1 MATTAKGIL
10 SFGEIKQLDNQWWT
24 SPPSDDPA
32 LVWNTWD
39 RDTYYLWGANV
50 GNYTGIPLGDS
61 LNGDKMA
68 GPNGPSRGRAHPHY
82 VGVITM
88 SASDLPKNDAVFQSL
103 ATLMASGKDI
113 QVPSYHGRLSLG
125 TGIGATVPNW
135 PDIQKYLLE
144 QIIVLASG
152 ASSVTI
158 PPGTFWPDVRNKPE
172 TAHKISSVADLQNIV
187 DFLSGNVHAAP
198 AAALAQSDQL
208 HPVPHKV
215 HVNGKDYNLV
225 AFYYPN
231 GHVQKT
237 APCDD
242 HYHAGCFGN
251 FYPCTVKLDQPNT
264 KTQEKIV
271 PTPQFESSEAA
282 FHALKWWDDDTIRKQ
297 FEACKT
303 GNEALALSQQLSS
316 PDMTYAGLG
325 RLGAMETVLRQK
337 YSKDNTA
344 FRAAL
349 LSTGDAYLIEHATGS
364 KDTYWSDGG
373 RTDGGV
379 GKDVTGTNQLGR
391 TLMKIRGEIP
401 AEGANPAGKP
411 APDSPDTDAIV
422 PDFKAAVEFWTT
434 TKGAGA

>member
-1 MATTAKGIL
+1 MANTSNGTL
-10 SFGEIKQLDNQWWT
+10 SFGEIKQLDAQWWT
-24 SPPSDDPA
+24 SPPPNDPA
-32 LVWNTWD
+32 AVWNTWD

-50 GNYTGIPLGDS
+50 LNYAGIALGDS

-103 ATLMASGKDI
+103 ATLMASGKHV
-113 QVPSYHGRLSLG
+113 QVPSYGGRLSLG
-125 TGIGATVPNW
+125 TGIGASVPNW
-135 PDIQKYLLE
+135 ADIQKYLLE
-144 QIIVLASG
+144 QIIVLTST
-152 ASSVTI
+152 ASSVSI
-158 PPGTFWPDVRNKPE
+158 PPGTFWPDVRTTPE
-172 TAHKISSVADLQNIV
+172 TPHKISSVPDLQNIV

-198 AAALAQSDQL
+198 AAALAPGDQL

-215 HVNGKDYNLV
+215 RVASEDYNLV

-231 GHVQKT
+231 GHTNKT

-251 FYPCTVKLDQPNT
+251 FYPCTVTLDYPNT
-264 KTQEKIV
+264 ETREKIV
-271 PTPQFESSEAA
+271 PTPQFQSSEAA

-303 GNEALALSQQLSS
+303 GNEALDLSRGLPS

-337 YSKDNTA
+337 YGTDNAA

-349 LSTGDAYLIEHATGS
+349 RSTGDAYLIEHATGS
-364 KDTYWSDGG
+364 NDTYWSDGG
-373 RTDGGV
+373 RADGGS
-379 GKDVTGTNQLGR
+379 GEDVTGTNHLGR
-391 TLMKIRGEIP
+391 TLMTIRGEIP
-401 AEGANPAGKP
+401 AEGANPAGQP
-411 APDSPDTDAIV
+411 APALTDTDAMV

-434 TKGAGA
+434 TMGAGA